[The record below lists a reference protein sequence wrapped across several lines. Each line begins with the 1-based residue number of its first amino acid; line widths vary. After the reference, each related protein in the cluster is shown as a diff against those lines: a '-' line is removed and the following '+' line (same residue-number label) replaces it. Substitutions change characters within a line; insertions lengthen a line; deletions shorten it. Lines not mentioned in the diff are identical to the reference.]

1 MATPGFYRDISAEK
15 EQIKLRYQE
24 IGENIGALEDERKAI
39 QEREKLLDA
48 VGELYLQSQKV
59 IEDAQDAQL
68 RLSKKLNQVSQSD
81 TSVEDRL
88 GIELKTAELLAS

>member
-24 IGENIGALEDERKAI
+24 IDENINALGDERKAI

-68 RLSKKLNQVSQSD
+68 RLSKKLNQASQSD
-81 TSVEDRL
+81 TAVEDRL